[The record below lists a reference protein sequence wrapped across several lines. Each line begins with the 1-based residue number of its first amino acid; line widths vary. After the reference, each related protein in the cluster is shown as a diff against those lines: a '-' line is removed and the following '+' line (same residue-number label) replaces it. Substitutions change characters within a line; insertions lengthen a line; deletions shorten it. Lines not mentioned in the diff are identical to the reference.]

1 MPPRTSGGL
10 LPTPMH
16 RPAIR
21 RCSSST
27 TWYGIDVAD
36 AVMQT
41 AACGY
46 SGCVVW
52 MLDDAMHMNEPGKL
66 KIWGFWNIL
75 GEERYGA
82 GKERIRPWYYAMSLL
97 CRYFPQ
103 GAQILASWSVGR
115 RRSPFDVRTHREGRD
130 VGCGQYGF
138 GADGGVDA
146 GKSSARTFRS
156 RALCLRPGA
165 GSGSGANGCFP
176 WSAGWRLRPEAGSA
190 WPPRR
195 CSSTPR
201 WNDRVFSPN
210 RKNESRF
217 PEGSGILPFRTRD
230 YSSGFWPM

>member
-1 MPPRTSGGL
+1 M
-10 LPTPMH
+10 
-16 RPAIR
+16 
-21 RCSSST
+21 
-27 TWYGIDVAD
+27 YGIDVAD

-103 GAQILASWSVGR
+103 GAQILASGVSGVGGV
-115 RRSPFDVRTHREGRD
+115 RSMFGRTEKG
-130 VGCGQYGF
+130 VTFGCGQYGF

-156 RALCLRPGA
+156 RALCLPPGA
-165 GSGSGANGCFP
+165 AQARGRTVASRGARGGAAPGSRISLA
-176 WSAGWRLRPEAGSA
+176 PETMLVYTSM
-190 WPPRR
+190 
-195 CSSTPR
+195 
-201 WNDRVFSPN
+201 
-210 RKNESRF
+210 E
-217 PEGSGILPFRTRD
+217 
-230 YSSGFWPM
+230 

>member
-1 MPPRTSGGL
+1 MRLFGL
-10 LPTPMH
+10 RGLD
-16 RPAIR
+16 AR
-21 RCSSST
+21 RCDAHERT
-27 TWYGIDVAD
+27 RETENMGVLEHPRRRALRRRQGTDPPLVLCHVA
-36 AVMQT
+36 AVPLFS
-41 AACGY
+41 ARCAD
-46 SGCVVW
+46 SR
-52 MLDDAMHMNEPGKL
+52 L
-66 KIWGFWNIL
+66 
-75 GEERYGA
+75 R
-82 GKERIRPWYYAMSLL
+82 
-97 CRYFPQ
+97 
-103 GAQILASWSVGR
+103 SVGR

-156 RALCLRPGA
+156 RALCLRPG

-210 RKNESRF
+210 RKTNPASPKEAGFCLSGRGITLPVFGRCRRRNRSTLCIFRNGRSRF
-217 PEGSGILPFRTRD
+217 SAFRPAGVLFHCARIA
-230 YSSGFWPM
+230 